1 MEKICKFNDCS
12 RPLLAKGLCGGHWRQ
27 QHDGRPL
34 RPLRPMV
41 GRGEWGPWR
50 VNPDGYR
57 VRSRRV
63 SGKVFQQLEHREVMK
78 AHLGRDLMPGENV
91 HHKNSQRDDNRIENL
106 ELWATGQPTGGRVV
120 DKIDWAIEF
129 LVSYSYQ
136 VVSPEK
142 AP

>member
-1 MEKICKFNDCS
+1 
-12 RPLLAKGLCGGHWRQ
+12 
-27 QHDGRPL
+27 
-34 RPLRPMV
+34 
-41 GRGEWGPWR
+41 
-50 VNPDGYR
+50 
-57 VRSRRV
+57 
-63 SGKVFQQLEHREVMK
+63 MK

-91 HHKNSQRDDNRIENL
+91 HHKNSQRDDNRIKNL

-129 LVSYSYQ
+129 LVSYGYQ